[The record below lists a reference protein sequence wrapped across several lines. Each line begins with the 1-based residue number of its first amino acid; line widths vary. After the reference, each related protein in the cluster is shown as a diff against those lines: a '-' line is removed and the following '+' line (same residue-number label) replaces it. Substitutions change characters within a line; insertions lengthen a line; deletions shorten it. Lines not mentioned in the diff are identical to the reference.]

1 MKEYSMF
8 SKTRLFAILLA
19 VVVAGILPSPALA
32 HCDALDGP
40 VVTDARAAIEKKD
53 VTAVLKWIGS
63 DAEPEVRAALAKT
76 LAVRGLSPEA
86 RELADRSFF
95 ETLVR
100 LHRAREGEPY
110 TGLKPVGTDPGPAV
124 RAVDE
129 SLEAGAADA
138 LVRLISE
145 RTSRGVRSG
154 FTRVLE
160 ARRHAGESVEAGRAF
175 TSAYAEFVHSVE
187 ELYRAGEPVQRTEH
201 AHH

>member
-19 VVVAGILPSPALA
+19 VVVAGILPSPTLA

-53 VTAVLKWIGS
+53 VTPVLKWIGS
-63 DAEPEVRAALAKT
+63 DAEPEVRAVFAKT

-100 LHRAREGEPY
+100 VHRAREGEPY

-129 SLEAGAADA
+129 SLEKGTPDE

-145 RTSRGVRSG
+145 RTSGGVRSG
-154 FTRVLE
+154 FIRVLE

-175 TSAYAEFVHSVE
+175 TSAYAEFVQSVE
-187 ELYRAGEPVQRTEH
+187 ELYRAAEKPAQRTEH
-201 AHH
+201 HH